1 MRSAVKNVPRG
12 VELSNAGAQYLAEIS
27 PAFDQISAATDN
39 LSDAPEGTL
48 SISCEQTFAYKW
60 LMSNLGRFNEL
71 HPNVEIELTASGAL
85 ADIQNYEVDMGI
97 RYCQK
102 ITDDL
107 NGDLISRAPL
117 YPVGK
122 PGLNGSGEGRPD
134 VSELQDFR
142 LLQENHAFLWRLWFE
157 KAGMPDVELTDVSP
171 RLSTMLAI
179 EAALAGQGLLLA
191 SEELVANDIAAGRLK
206 RYSDV
211 GLDYGGYYLVYR
223 KSTTRREAAKA
234 FRNWLLD
241 ESKSFRM

>member
-1 MRSAVKNVPRG
+1 
-12 VELSNAGAQYLAEIS
+12 
-27 PAFDQISAATDN
+27 
-39 LSDAPEGTL
+39 
-48 SISCEQTFAYKW
+48 
-60 LMSNLGRFNEL
+60 
-71 HPNVEIELTASGAL
+71 
-85 ADIQNYEVDMGI
+85 
-97 RYCQK
+97 
-102 ITDDL
+102 
-107 NGDLISRAPL
+107 
-117 YPVGK
+117 
-122 PGLNGSGEGRPD
+122 
-134 VSELQDFR
+134 
-142 LLQENHAFLWRLWFE
+142 LWFE